1 MTIWVFVVLIL
12 TSSYT
17 ASLTSMLTVRQFQPT
32 ITDFRELIDDLKPVG
47 YLRNSFVKGLLVKH
61 GFHESQLKP
70 YRSPQ
75 EYQAALS
82 NGTVVAIIDEIPY
95 LKVFLKYFCENYT
108 MGSLLFKTSGFGFV
122 FPKGSSLV
130 PDLSRAILSLTESQE
145 MRDIERRWFGDPSSC
160 PQQGSSPFSSG
171 SLDFNSFYGLFLI
184 TGLTSILALLIYAVS
199 FFYRYRDSLAGIR
212 AQEKTLGR
220 KMTSVAKLY
229 DQKDLRS
236 HTFKKSPEA
245 AVNGRGDSSAGTS
258 PRFDSA
264 ESDTP
269 FTISLETEISLSQ
282 EFSAPPA
289 ETSPAQE
296 FAAATAET

>member
-1 MTIWVFVVLIL
+1 MDRSIY
-12 TSSYT
+12 SSI
-17 ASLTSMLTVRQFQPT
+17 SHCLQ
-32 ITDFRELIDDLKPVG
+32 
-47 YLRNSFVKGLLVKH
+47 
-61 GFHESQLKP
+61 
-70 YRSPQ
+70 
-75 EYQAALS
+75 
-82 NGTVVAIIDEIPY
+82 
-95 LKVFLKYFCENYT
+95 
-108 MGSLLFKTSGFGFV
+108 V

-282 EFSAPPA
+282 EFSTPPA